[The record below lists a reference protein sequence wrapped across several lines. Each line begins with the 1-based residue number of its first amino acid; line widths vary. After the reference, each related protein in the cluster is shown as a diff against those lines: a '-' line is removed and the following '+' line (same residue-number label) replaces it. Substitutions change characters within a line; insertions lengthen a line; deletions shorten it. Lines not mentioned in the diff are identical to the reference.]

1 MRLQI
6 AIKIHLLISLHHHLE
21 DHLKKPLS
29 FAVIMSCYDCER
41 QINRAIKALI
51 SNKLFEQILIFED
64 YSNDNTKKILKGFEG
79 VDPRLSIFFSNKNIG
94 TVNAINSLI
103 SKLETEYV
111 LFASCNDQISSL
123 LVKEAQKD
131 IDKFG
136 ACGLWSGKAKYL
148 NEDIFD
154 KYYLPILHPINL

>member
-1 MRLQI
+1 M
-6 AIKIHLLISLHHHLE
+6 
-21 DHLKKPLS
+21 
-29 FAVIMSCYDCER
+29 
-41 QINRAIKALI
+41 
-51 SNKLFEQILIFED
+51 
-64 YSNDNTKKILKGFEG
+64 
-79 VDPRLSIFFSNKNIG
+79 
-94 TVNAINSLI
+94 
-103 SKLETEYV
+103 ETDYV

-154 KYYLPILHPINL
+154 KYYLPMIASHKSLKVKNPYDYFCKMGGKFEGSTAFFNVEIVEILFKKRITRFS